1 MPKKDKREN
10 KMFDNL
16 SERLQNIIKTTSGAK
31 LTQDNME
38 EALREIRRAFL
49 EADVSLKVVKA
60 FISKVKDK
68 ADGENILQGVNPS
81 QQLVKIVHDEIVE
94 LLGGKN
100 TPISTEGN
108 PNIIMLLGLQGSG
121 KTTSAAKLALTLKKD
136 GRKPLLVAADVYRPA
151 AIKQLETLAN
161 QTQTDIFLKENEKD
175 VIQIVKE
182 AIDFARTNGNNSII
196 VDTAGRLQI
205 DTDMMAELMLIDRMY
220 APQEKLLVVDAMVG
234 QEAVNVAQTFD
245 EQLGLTGVILT
256 KLDGDARGGAALSVV
271 YSTEKPV
278 KFAGMGEKIEPLEPF
293 YPERMAQRILGMGDI
308 VSLVE
313 KAQEA
318 IDEKEAIE
326 LQKKMMSKD
335 FSLEDFVKIQK
346 QIKAMG
352 SLGQILGMLPIP
364 GISKKDKETLAHEGE
379 NQLRRIEAL
388 VNSMTPK
395 ERQTPDILNGN
406 RKRRIAAGS
415 GIPVQEINKFLND
428 FEMMKKMMKQLSGMQ
443 KTMRGKGGK
452 MPRGIGMPGFNP
464 AMMGMG
470 KFGRRK

>member
-1 MPKKDKREN
+1 
-10 KMFDNL
+10 MFDNL
-16 SERLQNIIKTTSGAK
+16 SERLQSIIKTTSGKK

-49 EADVSLKVVKA
+49 EADVSLKVVKS

-68 ADGENILQGVNPS
+68 AEGENILQGINPS
-81 QQLVKIVHDEIVE
+81 QQLIKIVNDEIIE

-100 TPISTEGN
+100 SPLSTDGN

-151 AIKQLETLAN
+151 AVKQLETLAA
-161 QTQTDIFLKENEKD
+161 QTQTDIFLKEDEKD
-175 VIQIVKE
+175 VIQIVKD
-182 AIDFARTNGNNSII
+182 ALDFARQNGNNSVII
-196 VDTAGRLQI
+196 DTAGRLQI

-220 APQEKLLVVDAMVG
+220 SPQEKLLVVDAMVG

-245 EQLGLTGVILT
+245 EQLGLSGVILT

-271 YSTEKPV
+271 YSTNKPV
-278 KFAGMGEKIEPLEPF
+278 KFAGMGEKIEALEPF

-308 VSLVE
+308 ISLVE
-313 KAQEA
+313 KAQET
-318 IDEKEAIE
+318 IDEKEALE

-346 QIKAMG
+346 QIKMMG
-352 SLGQILGMLPIP
+352 SFGQILGMLPIP
-364 GISKKDKETLAHEGE
+364 GISGKNKDIIAHEGE
-379 NQLRRIEAL
+379 KQFRRIEAL

-395 ERQTPDILNGN
+395 ERKMPDILNAG

-415 GIPVQEINKFLND
+415 GISVQDINKFLND
-428 FEMMKKMMKQLSGMQ
+428 FEMMKKMMKQFSGMQ
-443 KTMRGKGGK
+443 KNMRGKGGK
-452 MPRGIGMPGFNP
+452 MPRGLGMTGFNP
-464 AMMGMG
+464 AMMNKFG
-470 KFGRRK
+470 KFR

>member
-1 MPKKDKREN
+1 
-10 KMFDNL
+10 MFDNL
-16 SERLQNIIKTTSGAK
+16 SERLQGIIKTASGKK

-49 EADVSLKVVKA
+49 EADVSLKVVKS

-68 ADGENILQGVNPS
+68 AEGENILQGVNPS
-81 QQLVKIVHDEIVE
+81 QQLVKIVNDEIVE

-100 TPISTEGN
+100 TPISTEGS
-108 PNIIMLLGLQGSG
+108 PNLIMLLGLQGSG

-151 AIKQLETLAN
+151 AIKQLETLAK
-161 QTQTDIFLKENEKD
+161 QTQTDIFLKEDEKD
-175 VIQIVKE
+175 VVKIVKE
-182 AIDFARTNGNNSII
+182 AIDFARTNGNNSVII
-196 VDTAGRLQI
+196 DTAGRLQI
-205 DTDMMAELMLIDRMY
+205 DTDMMAELLLIDRMY
-220 APQEKLLVVDAMVG
+220 SPQEKLLVVDAMVG

-278 KFAGMGEKIEPLEPF
+278 KFAGMGEKIEALEPF

-318 IDEKEAIE
+318 IDEKEALE
-326 LQKKMMSKD
+326 LQKRMLSKD

-346 QIKAMG
+346 QIKMMG
-352 SLGQILGMLPIP
+352 SLSQILGMLPIP
-364 GISKKDKETLAHEGE
+364 GISKKDKDTIAHEGE

-388 VNSMTPK
+388 VNSMTPY
-395 ERQTPDILNGN
+395 ERKNPDELNAN
-406 RKRRIAAGS
+406 RKRRISTGS

-452 MPRGIGMPGFNP
+452 MPRGLGMPGFNP
-464 AMMGMG
+464 AMMN
-470 KFGRRK
+470 KFGRRF